1 MHRGGY
7 TGRKHSPQLDVS
19 WYVFNNEHTG
29 LTQRCCRPTVAMGH
43 KGQALFYFGQG
54 DAAFRRTFAEVVH
67 AGRLLTREETI
78 ARGSSLTN
86 CYRSPAV

>member
-1 MHRGGY
+1 
-7 TGRKHSPQLDVS
+7 
-19 WYVFNNEHTG
+19 
-29 LTQRCCRPTVAMGH
+29 MGH

-67 AGRLLTREETI
+67 TGRLLTREETI